1 MPRLTPCLPCLFQG
15 ETQPRHRFPNAAFLE
30 ASHLPGEICSWTK
43 GRFFFWGGA
52 DYRPQYHYPNIIWYN
67 CVSGNV
73 GKVWERND
81 KLWNLV
87 RKCWDTPN
95 WSTGVG
101 SSNIHHLQRKQCCN
115 EKRKQSSGQF
125 FLKSN
130 FLGCPKD
137 LPEVVALHQCKSVTS
152 HYSKTQRLKDLQHVL
167 IITCVPSCVQPK
179 SFSLSHFLQLIEQLI
194 GKGCKGMNAML
205 GSHDEAKRQRN
216 YGNILMETLK

>member
-1 MPRLTPCLPCLFQG
+1 MPSMPVSRRDSAQAPFPKCSLSWSLSPSWRNLQLDQG
-15 ETQPRHRFPNAAFLE
+15 A
-30 ASHLPGEICSWTK
+30 
-43 GRFFFWGGA
+43 FFFWGGA
-52 DYRPQYHYPNIIWYN
+52 DYRPQYPNIIWYN

-87 RKCWDTPN
+87 QKCWDTPN

-152 HYSKTQRLKDLQHVL
+152 HYSKTQRSPACTDHY
-167 IITCVPSCVQPK
+167 
-179 SFSLSHFLQLIEQLI
+179 
-194 GKGCKGMNAML
+194 MRA
-205 GSHDEAKRQRN
+205 
-216 YGNILMETLK
+216 ILRST

>member
-43 GRFFFWGGA
+43 GRFFFWGGGA
-52 DYRPQYHYPNIIWYN
+52 DYRPQYPNIIWYN

-87 RKCWDTPN
+87 QKCWDTPN

-152 HYSKTQRLKDLQHVL
+152 HYSKTQRSPACTDHY
-167 IITCVPSCVQPK
+167 
-179 SFSLSHFLQLIEQLI
+179 
-194 GKGCKGMNAML
+194 MRA
-205 GSHDEAKRQRN
+205 
-216 YGNILMETLK
+216 ILRST